1 MNINIR
7 SYISK
12 DLVFGAFGG
21 AILGT
26 IIAGLIDGKAIEESN
41 KELKLSNDKL
51 EEVLANFEEY
61 RDLINKQ
68 KELIKEQKEFQKKA
82 NEKIKELEE
91 KLRKYIVKEVKEKE
105 EQAEREKVKEV
116 IDSGRRNK
124 WDEVYRLTEHWYNH
138 TPCQMSRAEV
148 FTNLEKDGYIT
159 KEDRNDAYDYFGNLW
174 FYVGDWYL

>member
-1 MNINIR
+1 MINIR

-26 IIAGLIDGKAIEESN
+26 IIAGFIDGKAIDESN
-41 KELKLSNDKL
+41 KALELSNEELKKAAENLEKYSNLVDEQNKII
-51 EEVLANFEEY
+51 EDQNKVQKDANS
-61 RDLINKQ
+61 
-68 KELIKEQKEFQKKA
+68 
-82 NEKIKELEE
+82 KIAELEE
-91 KLRKYIVKEVKEKE
+91 KLRKYLVKEVKEKE

-116 IDSGRRNK
+116 IDSGKRNK

-159 KEDRNDAYDYFGNLW
+159 EEDRSDAHDYFGNLW
-174 FYVGDWYL
+174 FYVGD